1 MKTFYA
7 LMYPAT
13 RCEDISRDDLKEAV
27 RDYMQEALN
36 EIRRL
41 DTPSGRYKYREMID
55 DLWTVYHGRNAMIRA
70 LFGLIA
76 SVDGD
81 TVIIDD
87 IA

>member
-1 MKTFYA
+1 MKNFYT

-27 RDYMQEALN
+27 RDYMQESLN
-36 EIRRL
+36 EIKKL
-41 DTPSGRYKYREMID
+41 ETPTGRYREMID
-55 DLWTVYHGRNAMIRA
+55 DLWTVFHGRNSMIRA

-76 SVDGD
+76 SIDGD

-87 IA
+87 VA